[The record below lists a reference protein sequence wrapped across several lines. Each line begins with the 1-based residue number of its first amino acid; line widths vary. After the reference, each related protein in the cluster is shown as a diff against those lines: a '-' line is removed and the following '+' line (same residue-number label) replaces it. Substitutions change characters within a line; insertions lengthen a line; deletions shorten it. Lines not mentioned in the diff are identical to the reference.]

1 MTTPRRPTAA
11 VLIIGDE
18 VLSGKVEEQN
28 IGFFIRRFRQLGVE
42 LERITVVGDRHED
55 IGDAVREMSE
65 RYDHVCTTGGIGPT
79 HDDITMDAIA
89 HAFDVKLVEDPDL
102 LGLVHGVFGESAS
115 EAHRRLARVP
125 EGSTF
130 EGGEGPPWPTVI
142 FRNISIFPGIPRL
155 LQSKF
160 DTISSRYGGV
170 PSYWGH
176 VDILAREVD
185 IYDRL
190 NEVVAAHPGVEIG
203 SYPRREEDGWRT
215 RLTVQSLDEGLARD
229 ALESLETYFISER
242 IESVPVHA
250 SNRDD

>member
-1 MTTPRRPTAA
+1 MTSMTRPTAA

-28 IGFFIRRFRQLGVE
+28 IAFFIQRFRMLGVE
-42 LERITVVGDRHED
+42 LERVAIVGDTRED
-55 IGDAVREMSE
+55 IASSVREMSL

-89 HAFDVKLVEDPDL
+89 YAFDVELVEDPAL
-102 LGLVHGVFGESAS
+102 LGLVHDVFGESAS

-130 EGGEGPPWPTVI
+130 EGINGPPWPTVV
-142 FRNISIFPGIPRL
+142 FRNITIFPGIPRL

-160 DTISSRYGGV
+160 DVISSRYGGM

-176 VDILAREVD
+176 VDIRAREVD
-185 IYDRL
+185 IYDAL
-190 NEVVAAHPGVEIG
+190 NVVVAAHPNVEIG
-203 SYPRREEDGWRT
+203 SYPRREADGWRT
-215 RLTVQSLDEGLARD
+215 RLTVECLDVDLAKA
-229 ALESLETYFISER
+229 ALEQLERAFSKER
-242 IESVPVHA
+242 IDSARVHA

>member
-1 MTTPRRPTAA
+1 MSAVKRPTAA

-28 IGFFIRRFRQLGVE
+28 ISFFIQRFRMLGVA
-42 LERITVVGDRHED
+42 LERVAIVGDDRED
-55 IGDAVREMSE
+55 IASTVREMSLQ
-65 RYDHVCTTGGIGPT
+65 YDHVCTTGGIGPT
-79 HDDITMDAIA
+79 HDDITMESIA
-89 HAFDVKLVEDPDL
+89 YAFDVELVEDAVL
-102 LGLVHGVFGESAS
+102 LKLVQEVFGENPS

-125 EGSTF
+125 SGSTF
-130 EGGEGPPWPTVI
+130 DGTDGPPWPTVV
-142 FRNISIFPGIPRL
+142 FRNITIFPGIPRL

-160 DTISSRYGGV
+160 DVISSRYGGL

-185 IYDRL
+185 IYDKL
-190 NEVVAAHPGVEIG
+190 NEVVAAHSEVEIG

-215 RLTVQSLDEGLARD
+215 RLTVECLDADLATA
-229 ALESLETYFISER
+229 ALEQLEQAFLKER
-242 IESVPVHA
+242 IDSVPVHA